1 MSLSQIGSVPFCD
14 ILWLPSSQEAREDKL
29 EDLEKSMNERLER
42 LSVK

>member
-1 MSLSQIGSVPFCD
+1 MDLSNVGSIPFSSVVW
-14 ILWLPSSQEAREDKL
+14 IPSSQEARESKL